1 MGDASFPLLAVASS
15 GLPIS
20 YISSNP
26 SVATVV
32 GNIVTLTGK
41 GSTTITA
48 MQLGDERYDPALP
61 VSRILTVIHPGV
73 KDDQMITFEM
83 IPEKVRDDP
92 AFELNASAVSTGNN
106 HSVFNLPVSFEVV
119 SGPASVN
126 TVGVVTLNGLEGNVT
141 ITASQSGSAY
151 VNAAPSITQTFYVSA
166 KQRQEIRFPEVG
178 EPGGLRDT
186 PRGRIRCFR
195 LVYR

>member
-1 MGDASFPLLAVASS
+1 MGDGSFPLLAVASS

-26 SVATVV
+26 SVGTVV

-73 KDDQMITFEM
+73 KDDQMITFEI

-92 AFELNASAVSTGNN
+92 AFELNATAVY
-106 HSVFNLPVSFEVV
+106 
-119 SGPASVN
+119 
-126 TVGVVTLNGLEGNVT
+126 GVAELDDAFGVEIL
-141 ITASQSGSAY
+141 SD
-151 VNAAPSITQTFYVSA
+151 AA
-166 KQRQEIRFPEVG
+166 
-178 EPGGLRDT
+178 L
-186 PRGRIRCFR
+186 
-195 LVYR
+195 